1 MMRNQ
6 FLLNILLAIAWI
18 LLTGEVTAEN
28 FIEGLII
35 GYLILWISKS
45 ALGGT
50 KYFKKIPK
58 AIGFFFYFIK
68 ELLVANLKV
77 AYDIITPKDYMQP
90 GIVAVPLDTETDMEI
105 TLLANLITL
114 TPGTLSLDVS
124 KDKKVLY
131 IHTLYLDDTE
141 KFRNEIKNGM
151 EKRLLEVLR

>member
-1 MMRNQ
+1 MKNQ
-6 FLLNILLAIAWI
+6 FLLNILLAIAWM
-18 LLTGEVTAEN
+18 LLTGELTAEN

-35 GYLILWISKS
+35 GYIILWVSKA
-45 ALGGT
+45 ALGGS

-58 AIGFFFYFIK
+58 AISFFFYFVK
-68 ELLVANLKV
+68 ELIVANLKV
-77 AYDIITPKDYMQP
+77 AFDIITPKDYMRP
-90 GIVAVPLDTETDMEI
+90 GIVAVPLGAETDMEI

-124 KDKKVLY
+124 TDKKVLY

-141 KFRNEIKNGM
+141 KFRTEIKNGM

>member
-1 MMRNQ
+1 MKNQ

-18 LLTGEVTAEN
+18 LLTGELTAEN

-35 GYLILWISKS
+35 GYIILWVSKA
-45 ALGGT
+45 ALDGT

-58 AIGFFFYFIK
+58 AISFFFYFVK
-68 ELLVANLKV
+68 ELIVANLKV
-77 AYDIITPKDYMQP
+77 AFDIVTPKDYMQP
-90 GIVAVPLDTETDMEI
+90 GIVAVPLDAKTDMEI

-124 KDKKVLY
+124 GDKKVLY
-131 IHTLYLDDTE
+131 IHTLYLDNTE
-141 KFRNEIKNGM
+141 KFRAEIKNGM

>member
-1 MMRNQ
+1 MKNQ
-6 FLLNILLAIAWI
+6 FLLNILLAIAWM
-18 LLTGEVTAEN
+18 LLTGELTAEN

-35 GYLILWISKS
+35 GYIILWVSKA

-58 AIGFFFYFIK
+58 AISFFFYFVK
-68 ELLVANLKV
+68 ELIVANLKV
-77 AYDIITPKDYMQP
+77 AFDIITPKDYMRP
-90 GIVAVPLDTETDMEI
+90 GIVAVPLDAETDMEI

-124 KDKKVLY
+124 TDKKVLY

-141 KFRNEIKNGM
+141 KFRSEIKNGM

>member
-1 MMRNQ
+1 MKNQ
-6 FLLNILLAIAWI
+6 FLLNILLAIAWM
-18 LLTGEVTAEN
+18 LLTGELTAEN

-35 GYLILWISKS
+35 GYIILWVSKA

-58 AIGFFFYFIK
+58 AIGFFFYFVK
-68 ELLVANLKV
+68 ELIVANLKV
-77 AYDIITPKDYMQP
+77 AFDIITPKDYMRP
-90 GIVAVPLDTETDMEI
+90 GIVAVPLDAETDMEI

-124 KDKKVLY
+124 TDKKVLY

-141 KFRNEIKNGM
+141 KFRTEIKSGM

>member
-1 MMRNQ
+1 M
-6 FLLNILLAIAWI
+6 
-18 LLTGEVTAEN
+18 
-28 FIEGLII
+28 II
-35 GYLILWISKS
+35 VYLILWISKS
-45 ALGGT
+45 ALGGQ
-50 KYFKKIPK
+50 KYFRKIPR

-68 ELLVANLKV
+68 ELIVANLKV
-77 AYDIITPKDYMQP
+77 AFDVITPKDYMRP

-131 IHTLYLDDTE
+131 IHTLYLDDPE
-141 KFRNEIKNGM
+141 EFRNEIKNGM

>member
-1 MMRNQ
+1 MKNQ
-6 FLLNILLAIAWI
+6 FLLNILLAIAWM
-18 LLTGEVTAEN
+18 LLTGELTAEN

-35 GYLILWISKS
+35 GYIILWVSKA

-58 AIGFFFYFIK
+58 AISFFFYFVK
-68 ELLVANLKV
+68 ELIVANLKV
-77 AYDIITPKDYMQP
+77 AFDIITPKDYMKP
-90 GIVAVPLDTETDMEI
+90 GIVAVPLDAGTDMEI

-131 IHTLYLDDTE
+131 IHTLYLDDIE
-141 KFRNEIKNGM
+141 NFRSEIKNGM

>member
-1 MMRNQ
+1 MKNQ
-6 FLLNILLAIAWI
+6 FLLNILLAIAWM
-18 LLTGEVTAEN
+18 LLTGELTAEN

-35 GYLILWISKS
+35 GYIILWVSKA

-58 AIGFFFYFIK
+58 AISFFFYFVK

-77 AYDIITPKDYMQP
+77 AFDIITPKDYMKP
-90 GIVAVPLDTETDMEI
+90 GIVAVPLDAETDMEI
-105 TLLANLITL
+105 TLFANLITL
-114 TPGTLSLDVS
+114 TPGTLSLDIS

-131 IHTLYLDDTE
+131 IHTLYLDDIE
-141 KFRNEIKNGM
+141 NFRSEIKNGM

>member
-1 MMRNQ
+1 MKNQ
-6 FLLNILLAIAWI
+6 FLLNILLAIAWM
-18 LLTGEVTAEN
+18 LLTGELTAEN

-35 GYLILWISKS
+35 GYIILWVSKA

-58 AIGFFFYFIK
+58 AIGFFFYFVK
-68 ELLVANLKV
+68 ELIVANLKV
-77 AYDIITPKDYMQP
+77 AFDIITPKDYMKP
-90 GIVAVPLDTETDMEI
+90 GIVAVPLDAETDMEI

-124 KDKKVLY
+124 KNKKVLY
-131 IHTLYLDDTE
+131 IHTLYLEDTE
-141 KFRNEIKNGM
+141 KFRTEIKDGM

>member
-1 MMRNQ
+1 MKNQ
-6 FLLNILLAIAWI
+6 FLLNILLAIAWM
-18 LLTGEVTAEN
+18 LLTGELTAEN

-35 GYLILWISKS
+35 GYIILWVSKA

-58 AIGFFFYFIK
+58 AISFFFYFVK
-68 ELLVANLKV
+68 ELIVANLKV
-77 AYDIITPKDYMQP
+77 AFDIITPKDYMRP
-90 GIVAVPLDTETDMEI
+90 GIVAVPLDAETDMEI

-124 KDKKVLY
+124 TDNKVLY

-141 KFRNEIKNGM
+141 KFRTEIKNGM